1 MQKKHY
7 LCKRIIIKIYM
18 KKISIFLLLL
28 IAATMSVQGV
38 PSSFPRTF
46 LLEHFTSENCNNCP
60 MGMKYIV
67 EYLNHQTTPYIWV
80 SHHAIYGTDEY
91 TLDESNALAM
101 DFMGIYNVPSVVF
114 NRTEQGGRLE
124 VGATTDLVTWVE
136 EGRVAEGDTVAEASV
151 EIAHT
156 YDPKSRQLAITVS
169 GQVANVDRTAY
180 LLTILIKENRLV
192 GKQADQI
199 TSWKKVNWLEYMH
212 PRVVRSFVN
221 GTFGDTVKVE
231 NQAYSYSTTYTMDKD
246 WVAENCCVVA
256 YLTPLEKQPII
267 NAEQVAVVAGTEG
280 GEQYGPYGITEAKG
294 PSTSISFDS
303 VHVTKIANNVLEVR
317 MVSNKTMS
325 SYAGICKQVG
335 YVYVNTA
342 DSVLISGTYPI
353 QEGNED
359 GTITAGYRVDEE
371 ETLGGSRLVYAL
383 STDLKNGIVTPIHM
397 WRMSKGEMVLDENG
411 NVSLTFTT
419 YNGTTVTATAV
430 YDFSPAAAGVE
441 DVGVLISPEGSNDY
455 SQANLQGGRSSGVR
469 KVLREGQL
477 LIEKEG
483 EWYSVLGSKVAQ

>member
-1 MQKKHY
+1 
-7 LCKRIIIKIYM
+7 
-18 KKISIFLLLL
+18 
-28 IAATMSVQGV
+28 MSAET
-38 PSSFPRTF
+38 PTFFPRKF
-46 LLEHFTSENCNNCP
+46 LLEHFTSANCNQCP

-67 EYLNHQTTPYIWV
+67 EYLDKQTTPYIWV

-91 TLDESNALAM
+91 TIPASNAIAM
-101 DFMGIYNVPSVVF
+101 NYLGMNSVPSVVF
-114 NRTEQGGRLE
+114 NRSKQDGLL
-124 VGATTDLVTWVE
+124 VIGAWNIENLIVKD
-136 EGRVAEGDTVAEASV
+136 DTLAEASV
-151 EIAHT
+151 VIDHQFDAAT
-156 YDPKSRQLAITVS
+156 RRLDISVS
-169 GQVANVDRTAY
+169 GQVANKERTEY

-199 TSWKKVNWLEYMH
+199 TSWKKANWLEYMH
-212 PRVVRSFVN
+212 PRVVRDFVN
-221 GTFGDTVKVE
+221 GTFGDTVRVE

-303 VHVTKIANNVLEVR
+303 VRVTKLKNDVLEVQ

-325 SYAGICKQVG
+325 SYKGVCKQVG
-335 YVYVNTA
+335 FVYVNTE
-342 DSVLISGTYPI
+342 DSILVPGTYSI
-353 QEGNED
+353 QDGNHE

-371 ETLGGSRLVYAL
+371 ETLRGSRLVYAL

-397 WRMSKGEMVLDENG
+397 WRMSSGEMTIDADG
-411 NVSLTFTT
+411 NISLNFTT
-419 YNGTTVTATAV
+419 YNGTSVTATAV
-430 YDFSPAAAGVE
+430 YDFSPAATGVE
-441 DVGVLISPEGSNDY
+441 DTNW
-455 SQANLQGGRSSGVR
+455 QSSRTNCR
-469 KVLREGQL
+469 KVLRNGQL

-483 EWYSVLGSKVAQ
+483 QWYSVLGERLKVKG